1 MSGAAD
7 GRRRLL
13 AIGALL
19 AGGGGLLLLL
29 SLQRARPPLPSSLA
43 EPFRMLGV
51 PFKLLDRLGSRS
63 LPLGSGDERALG
75 RELAQDLALQQAHWQ
90 AQLTPVQQRRRRAD
104 QRYLDQLMAA
114 LQPFSHRPFQYRA
127 FLLEPGGAPNAMAL
141 PGGVILVTPE
151 LLTALGSEAE
161 LVSVLAHE
169 IGHVELGH
177 CFDAVRF
184 RLLARRLERER
195 LGQLS
200 DALTALLS
208 RHTYSKTAEHE
219 ADAYAFALL
228 RESRYDPRAAAAA
241 FRALAEAERT
251 GAADQRPG
259 DRRADPLR
267 DYLLSHPPLALRAAE
282 AQQRADGWWRLQPR
296 QRRYAGRRNLLQRQ
310 PLSRRSWAG
319 EWVSAAG
326 TPPAQA
332 SRTPL
337 PPPPGSP
344 PRESPP
350 GARR

>member
-1 MSGAAD
+1 MSGVAG

-19 AGGGGLLLLL
+19 AGGAGLLLLL
-29 SLQRARPPLPSSLA
+29 TLERARPPLPSSLA

-75 RELAQDLALQQAHWQ
+75 RELSQDLALQQARWQ
-90 AQLTPVQQRRRRAD
+90 AQLKPEQRRRSRAD
-104 QRYLDQLMAA
+104 QRYLDQLMVE
-114 LQPFSHRPFQYRA
+114 LRPFAHRPFPYRA
-127 FLLEPGGAPNAMAL
+127 FLLEPGGAANAMAL

-151 LLTALGSEAE
+151 LLAALGSEAE

-177 CFDAVRF
+177 CFDAVRL
-184 RLLARRLERER
+184 RLLARRIERER

-228 RESRYDPRAAAAA
+228 RESRYDPRGAAAA
-241 FRALAEAERT
+241 FRALARQQQNSGAEPRSSS
-251 GAADQRPG
+251 RL
-259 DRRADPLR
+259 ADPLR
-267 DYLLSHPPLALRAAE
+267 DYLLSHPPLELRAAE
-282 AQQRADGWWRLQPR
+282 AERRAAGWWRQQPH
-296 QRRYAGRRNLLQRQ
+296 QRRYVGRLNLQQRQ
-310 PLSRRSWAG
+310 PLSRRAWAG
-319 EWVSAAG
+319 EWVSAGAAPAG
-326 TPPAQA
+326 PAPH
-332 SRTPL
+332 TPL
-337 PPPPGSP
+337 PPPPASP
-344 PRESPP
+344 PR
-350 GARR
+350 G